1 MKSLSEMLSAGILL
15 NTFLEFNFI
24 GIFLLTKVKQG
35 HCKKKNQVLQK
46 YNWSENSSKSLFWDN
61 QSYASVLVLTNV
73 NIFKICAL
81 SFSFDF

>member
-1 MKSLSEMLSAGILL
+1 MEADTDNHTHLSLCFVQSSIQEECETTECDPEMKSLSEMLSAGILL

-46 YNWSENSSKSLFWDN
+46 YN
-61 QSYASVLVLTNV
+61 
-73 NIFKICAL
+73 
-81 SFSFDF
+81 